1 MNNLKNHA
9 LSKDTPQKLMFAS
22 GVYYANLKWNE
33 GAWTGAPIGA
43 TSGGGKV
50 IITPEYISP
59 ELDGATVAIKGTK
72 QLVSMTGS
80 METTLTEFKE
90 NIFKDTLHLAE
101 DTNTTIEGYTV
112 LKPKENIEDSDYLE
126 NIAFVGRLTNG
137 KRVIVI
143 MENALCTSPL
153 EIEAKD
159 KTQATYSCAFECH
172 ADIEQ
177 DDLTTLPIKLLFP
190 KETETVPTV

>member
-1 MNNLKNHA
+1 MNKLKNHA

-22 GVYYANLKWNE
+22 GVYYANLKWAE

-90 NIFKDTLHLAE
+90 NIFKDTLHLTE
-101 DTNTTIEGYTV
+101 DTNTTVEGYTV
-112 LKPKENIEDSDYLE
+112 LKPKENLEDSDYLE

-143 MENALCTSPL
+143 MDNALCTSPL

-159 KTQATYSCAFECH
+159 KTQATYSCTFECH